1 VSERHLVLY
10 VDCDPATVSRSVLLL
25 RDLGHVVVA
34 TTDAEL
40 AVDIVAKEPV
50 NVVVICDSLD
60 PDLRTE
66 LVRKIGFVRKH
77 IPIVLLSQSSRGKEY
92 VGTELRDTEE
102 EPLDE
107 MLSRLLH

>member
-1 VSERHLVLY
+1 MSERHLVLY
-10 VDCDPATVSRSVLLL
+10 VDCDPATVSRGVIFL

-50 NVVVICDSLD
+50 TMVVICESLD
-60 PDLRTE
+60 PELRPE
-66 LVRKIGFVRKH
+66 LVRKIGFVRKR
-77 IPIVLLSQSSRGKEY
+77 IPIVLLSHSYHAKEY
-92 VGTELRDTEE
+92 VGGELRDSEG

-107 MLSRLLH
+107 VLSRLLH